1 MHDEE
6 KREKGGVTRLQFFLA
21 VFITSFAYYI
31 FPGYLFPSLS
41 AISVACFIWKKSI
54 LAQQLGSGLHGLGI
68 GSFALDWNAV
78 VSFLGN
84 PIAAPGFAIINVLVG
99 FFLFAYIIIP
109 AAYYSNIF
117 EAKKFPFFSSN
128 NFDSTGQKY
137 NISRVLMKNEFA
149 LDAEAY
155 SNYSKLYLSSFFAF
169 SYGLSFAT
177 LTATF
182 SHAFIFYGKYVT
194 VSSLSF
200 SFLFQENNLQLF
212 NFILFSFCTEKKK
225 DDLGSLD
232 ENSRRV
238 PEKSAGY
245 PHQNHEK
252 ELSNSS

>member
-1 MHDEE
+1 M
-6 KREKGGVTRLQFFLA
+6 V

-68 GSFALDWNAV
+68 GAFALDWNAV

-109 AAYYSNIF
+109 VAYFSNTY
-117 EAKKFPFFSSN
+117 EAKKFPFFSSS

-137 NISRVLMKNEFA
+137 NISRVLLKNEFA

-155 SNYSKLYLSSFFAF
+155 NNYSKLYLSAFFIF
-169 SYGLSFAT
+169 SYGLNFAT

-182 SHAFIFYGKYVT
+182 SHAFIFYGKYVDFT
-194 VSSLSF
+194 FFHFFF
-200 SFLFQENNLQLF
+200 SR
-212 NFILFSFCTEKKK
+212 K
-225 DDLGSLD
+225 
-232 ENSRRV
+232 
-238 PEKSAGY
+238 
-245 PHQNHEK
+245 
-252 ELSNSS
+252 